1 MNELLMSQIDE
12 YTAQQNAPE
21 NSGGSGIDK
30 NNYTPAKVPV
40 TFSLTRW
47 LHDNWIAV
55 FVVLTMLTLLVA
67 LNPYKS

>member
-12 YTAQQNAPE
+12 YTAQQNAPV
-21 NSGGSGIDK
+21 NDGGSGIDK
-30 NNYTPAKVPV
+30 NSYTPAKVPGS
-40 TFSLTRW
+40 FSLTRW

-67 LNPYKS
+67 INPYKS

>member
-12 YTAQQNAPE
+12 YTEKQNAPV
-21 NSGGSGIDK
+21 NGGGSGIDK
-30 NNYTPAKVPV
+30 NSYTPAKVTV

>member
-12 YTAQQNAPE
+12 YTAQQTTAPVD
-21 NSGGSGIDK
+21 GSGIDK
-30 NNYTPAKVPV
+30 NGYTSAKVPAS
-40 TFSLTRW
+40 FSLTRW

>member
-21 NSGGSGIDK
+21 NIGGSGIDK
-30 NNYTPAKVPV
+30 NGYTPAKVPAS
-40 TFSLTRW
+40 FSLTRW